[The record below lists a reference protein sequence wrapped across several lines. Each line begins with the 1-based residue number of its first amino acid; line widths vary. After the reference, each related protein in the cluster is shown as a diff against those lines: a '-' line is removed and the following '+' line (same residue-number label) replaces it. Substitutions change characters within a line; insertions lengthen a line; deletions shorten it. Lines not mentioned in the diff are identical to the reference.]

1 MQFGPVEN
9 ELLSATGQVPSDD
22 GQRLYGNDRFELRV
36 LNMEVGGTMVIE
48 KHVDEHSVKCAYR
61 GQADSLHVLATYYIF
76 WQEHPTI

>member
-1 MQFGPVEN
+1 MQFCPVEN

-22 GQRLYGNDRFELRV
+22 GQGLYGNDRFELRV
-36 LNMEVGGTMVIE
+36 LNMEVSGTMVIE
-48 KHVDEHSVKCAYR
+48 KHFDEHSVKCAYR